1 MAFGLSFAGGFA
13 KREMERNDKEE
24 EARLKEEAAVL
35 ASGRALEN
43 ATTAERVRQGLAY
56 EYGRKQRVE
65 NQAETL
71 AAWNKKYGFPASTT
85 SPTKSVEELYYYIN
99 GGTGPMVPPVSGGTG
114 PMVPPVSGGT
124 GPMVPPVIQTSSVKK
139 KVEKDVDPYAAFNS
153 SRLGPRPNLNPGP
166 NDSPILLATGLL
178 DKAGERSAQA
188 LRLSR
193 VTKWETE
200 EDNLKISRNLLE
212 QSGVAMENWSDYLDE
227 SQKIHEPGKDSL
239 FLNEMI
245 EDYGPQIKGDTLRRL
260 GQNQTRSEIQKVYEA
275 SYVPL
280 DTGMRPGSTEIVNRV
295 GTQNFS
301 VNSSQQ
307 RFQDLKATDFEKEIK
322 EDVKLY
328 SADLQTMFDPDKI
341 KLGLLGGG
349 EKVYTQGTQIIEN
362 LYRAIVKGMGGSNI
376 GSRPINA
383 SDAVSQA
390 KTNVVGAVMDGL
402 LFNVKNA
409 RPSEQMYGSVQI
421 IEDKISKLEPPEK
434 DTDSNEKPDTAR
446 TALRQQLSE
455 AKKHVNAITATGLF
469 AATSNNGWEEWQRAV
484 KRMGW
489 PDSEIDV
496 VREQAVK
503 KLVAVTDWSADIE
516 TREDGIKRGQEY
528 LATFNDNRPFQ
539 DSILEYINEKYNKVA
554 SAAGP
559 YAPPLT
565 DGSERGGD
573 VSNLTDKQ
581 ASNIVMDITGL
592 SIEDFKAAM
601 IAGFPNGTVS
611 EADQQKLND
620 ALEEATK
627 GNAIVGK

>member
-13 KREMERNDKEE
+13 KREMERNDKKE

-43 ATTAERVRQGLAY
+43 ATTVEGVRQGLAY
-56 EYGRKQRVE
+56 EYARKIRVE
-65 NQAETL
+65 NQANTL
-71 AAWNKKYGFPASTT
+71 ADWNKKYGFSNSTE
-85 SPTKSVEELYYYIN
+85 PKIKPVEELYSFINAYGPSPRPMVPPVN
-99 GGTGPMVPPVSGGTG
+99 GGTGPMVSPVVPPVSGGTG

-124 GPMVPPVIQTSSVKK
+124 GLIVPPVIQTSSVKK

-166 NDSPILLATGLL
+166 NDSPMLLATGLL

-188 LRLSR
+188 LRLAS

-295 GTQNFS
+295 GTQNLY
-301 VNSSQQ
+301 VNPSQQ

-362 LYRAIVKGMGGSNI
+362 LYRAIVKGIGGSNI

-402 LFNVKNA
+402 LFNVKNG
-409 RPSEQMYGSVQI
+409 RPSEKMYGSVQI
-421 IEDKISKLEPPEK
+421 INDEISKLEPPEK
-434 DTDSNEKPDTAR
+434 DTDSNVEPDTVR

-455 AKKHVNAITATGLF
+455 ATKHVNAITATGLF

-503 KLVAVTDWSADIE
+503 KLAAVTDWSGDIE
-516 TREDGIKRGQEY
+516 TREDAIKRGQEY

-539 DSILEYINEKYNKVA
+539 DSILEYINEKYN
-554 SAAGP
+554 
-559 YAPPLT
+559 T
-565 DGSERGGD
+565 DGSEKG
-573 VSNLTDKQ
+573 KQ
-581 ASNIVMDITGL
+581 A
-592 SIEDFKAAM
+592 
-601 IAGFPNGTVS
+601 
-611 EADQQKLND
+611 
-620 ALEEATK
+620 
-627 GNAIVGK
+627 GNVIVGK

>member
-13 KREMERNDKEE
+13 KREMERNDKKE

-56 EYGRKQRVE
+56 EYGRKQREE
-65 NQAETL
+65 NQARTL
-71 AAWNKKYGFPASTT
+71 ADWNKKYGFPASTT

-99 GGTGPMVPPVSGGTG
+99 GGTGPMVPPVSGGTEPIIPPVVPPVNGGTG
-114 PMVPPVSGGT
+114 PMVPPVNGGT

-139 KVEKDVDPYAAFNS
+139 KVEKDADPYAAFNL

-166 NDSPILLATGLL
+166 NDSPVLLATGLL

-188 LRLSR
+188 LRLAT

-295 GTQNFS
+295 GTQNFY
-301 VNSSQQ
+301 VNPSQQ
-307 RFQDLKATDFEKEIK
+307 RFQDLKA
-322 EDVKLY
+322 EDINKALNEDLKLY
-328 SADLQTMFDPDKI
+328 SADLQSMFDPEKI
-341 KLGLLGGG
+341 KLGLLEGG
-349 EKVYTQGTQIIEN
+349 EKSYTQGTQIVEN
-362 LYRAIVKGMGGSNI
+362 LYRAIVKGMGGSNT
-376 GSRPINA
+376 GSRPVNA

-402 LFNVKNA
+402 MFNVKNG

-446 TALRQQLSE
+446 TALDQELSE

-503 KLVAVTDWSADIE
+503 KLVAVTDWRQDIE
-516 TREDGIKRGQEY
+516 TREDAIKRGQEY

-539 DSILEYINEKYNKVA
+539 DSILEYINEKYN
-554 SAAGP
+554 
-559 YAPPLT
+559 T
-565 DGSERGGD
+565 DGSEKGGD
-573 VSNLTDKQ
+573 VSDLTNEQ
-581 ASNIVMDITGL
+581 MGNIIMNVTGL
-592 SIEDFKAAM
+592 SIEDFQAAM
-601 IAGFPNGTVS
+601 MEGKVS

-620 ALEEATK
+620 ELAEATRK
-627 GNAIVGK
+627 DVIVGK